1 MEGIMLVGPSRT
13 WRLRDAPQR
22 RHSAGVHAALALA
35 HIDAVLDPGCH
46 YCRGGRYE
54 IPEGGCDHG
63 RRPVSPRD
71 EYLELR
77 KAALLHGIQYHDG
90 GRILSVR

>member
-1 MEGIMLVGPSRT
+1 MV
-13 WRLRDAPQR
+13 RDAPQR
-22 RHSAGVHAALALA
+22 RHRSASLHALDALSR
-35 HIDAVLDPGCH
+35 IDAVLEPGCH

-77 KAALLHGIQYHDG
+77 KAALLHGISHHDG
-90 GRILSVR
+90 GRVLSVR